1 MVLWLVGSTK
11 EGTNKARTR
20 MKLHCQSLLKS
31 FFVFFVS
38 HLPMLNA
45 LVLSCRQI
53 YDYIFATVP
62 LPVCI
67 SPHLLLSN
75 TVYVKPN
82 YWFGVCRNS
91 IAIKHAACDPG
102 RDD

>member
-31 FFVFFVS
+31 FFVFYVS

-62 LPVCI
+62 LPVCL

-75 TVYVKPN
+75 TIYVKPLVLLV
-82 YWFGVCRNS
+82 WGL
-91 IAIKHAACDPG
+91 
-102 RDD
+102 